1 MYFREMIIE
10 YTCMLY
16 QSTYEQL
23 KVYEDK
29 LFNEGILKPNPI
41 KYGYLINNKYFNNVK
56 IDFDLD
62 ICLSVIQNFYER
74 EYLYGL

>member
-41 KYGYLINNKYFNNVK
+41 KYGYLINNVK
-56 IDFDLD
+56 MDSDLD